1 MYRITE
7 LDADTN
13 SENLE
18 HNVNVLPNDALC
30 STQPII

>member
-7 LDADTN
+7 LDADTK
-13 SENLE
+13 NLE

>member
-13 SENLE
+13 SEKFGAQR
-18 HNVNVLPNDALC
+18 NVLPNDALC